1 MSFPSAV
8 TRHAAGDNAE
18 QALLY
23 AFEHDT
29 PLGYTAIMAVVE
41 AARYH
46 VPDPLAF
53 VRERLGDRAC
63 DALRCESRGAGI
75 WVNFDPNSKL
85 GGQVARL
92 LGTDVARPLMQQH
105 AGMQLGYANC
115 CGILASENPEDV
127 RFTAH
132 DQVHAQR
139 TIDC

>member
-8 TRHAAGDNAE
+8 ERLVAGDNAE

-41 AARYH
+41 AARDH
-46 VPDPLAF
+46 VSDPLAF
-53 VRERLGDRAC
+53 IRQRLGDRAV
-63 DALRCESRGAGI
+63 DVLRSEQRGEGI

-85 GGQVARL
+85 GGQIARL
-92 LGTDVARPLMQQH
+92 MGTDVARPLMEEH

-115 CGILASENPEDV
+115 CGVLASVNPADV